1 MRPVGWVMLLLAAF
15 GWFLSGA
22 APGLHWLDSGELIA
36 AAHHLGVSHPPG
48 QPVWTLIAKAA
59 ALIPLGSIPFRT
71 ALVSVL
77 AAAGCVVVLVRM
89 GRHLFGDAGA
99 AWALVGLGAACHPFV
114 LAQARR
120 PEVYAPTLL
129 LILVATA
136 ALLRA
141 PDRRA
146 VGVACVCAGLLGA
159 LHPLLGGA
167 AALAG
172 VAWMFG
178 ACGPRAAG
186 RALLPA
192 APLALI
198 GPMAYAMLPMRAGLR
213 RDR

>member
-146 VGVACVCAGLLGA
+146 R
-159 LHPLLGGA
+159 PTP
-167 AALAG
+167 
-172 VAWMFG
+172 
-178 ACGPRAAG
+178 GPRSRPTRG
-186 RALLPA
+186 
-192 APLALI
+192 
-198 GPMAYAMLPMRAGLR
+198 
-213 RDR
+213 